1 MRRHGPRAR
10 AIFTGTENKWSAGDD
25 RHVVHMLRHVRS
37 IAVCESEF
45 LSRVPGRGA
54 QTAPPAQS
62 PDPCELAGDVAG
74 RSLPTLQQNST
85 DTPDNGRGHPALRP
99 GAWRGGAERVGEPG
113 APVAL

>member
-1 MRRHGPRAR
+1 MSFANWR
-10 AIFTGTENKWSAGDD
+10 
-25 RHVVHMLRHVRS
+25 
-37 IAVCESEF
+37 IAMTDT
-45 LSRVPGRGA
+45 LSRCCDMCGRGSGFFA
-54 QTAPPAQS
+54 RVAGRGTQTAPPAQS

-85 DTPDNGRGHPALRP
+85 NTPDNGRGHPALRP